1 MPGDDDDDDDND
13 DDDDEE
19 DELMS
24 YMYVNAGRI
33 VHRASNQ
40 RRASIKQ
47 ATLDTGL
54 IFALCSKSHTK
65 TEGQANL

>member
-1 MPGDDDDDDDND
+1 MPGEDDDDDND
-13 DDDDEE
+13 NDDDEDE

-33 VHRASNQ
+33 VRRASNQ

-47 ATLDTGL
+47 DTFDKGL
-54 IFALCSKSHTK
+54 ICSLY
-65 TEGQANL
+65 GQFYR